1 MELRQYAAI
10 LWRWKWLVI
19 AGVVLAAGT
28 AFVASRVQ
36 TPVYEATTDLLINE
50 APSEGTSDYTAILTS
65 ERLARTYAQML
76 VNRPVL
82 QETLSRLD
90 MPVGVQELDALKN
103 AIDVQLVRD
112 TQLITVSVEDA
123 SPLRAAQIANTLA
136 EVFAAQNEDMQAS
149 RFAASKE
156 SLSQELDQISA
167 LIQET
172 DTKINALQEPLGNGE
187 RAEKDQLEANLA
199 QYRQSYTNL
208 LQSFEALRVAE
219 AQTVSNVVQVEP
231 ATPPVT
237 PVRPRTMMNTLLAAI
252 VGGMIAVGAI
262 FLIEYLDTSIKTP
275 EQVMAAFGLPIL
287 GLIGKLEEEREPH
300 TAANPRSPITEAF
313 RKLRSNIEFSAVG
326 RPIHTLLIT
335 SPRPREGKSTVAS
348 NLAVVMAQGGK
359 RVLLLD
365 ADLRKPR
372 VHRIMNVTNRT
383 GLSDLFVRAP
393 LTFDG
398 VVRKW
403 RMEKLALITSGGLPP
418 NPAELLGSERMAE
431 ILGELS
437 ERADVVVIDTPPMSA
452 VTDAVL
458 LAARVDAVL
467 LVLEPGTTPMGAV
480 EQAVD
485 QLKLAGANVI
495 GFVMNNVDLQRGGYY
510 SGYYSG
516 YYEYYDDGR
525 GERRKARRRRRG
537 QASARSRLGLLDR
550 VRPDL
555 NEE

>member
-1 MELRQYAAI
+1 M
-10 LWRWKWLVI
+10 
-19 AGVVLAAGT
+19 
-28 AFVASRVQ
+28 Q
-36 TPVYEATTDLLINE
+36 TPVYQATTDLLINE

-82 QETLSRLD
+82 QETLGRLD
-90 MPVGVQELDALKN
+90 MPVGVQELEALKG

-112 TQLITVSVEDA
+112 TQLITVSVE
-123 SPLRAAQIANTLA
+123 STNPLRAAEIANTLV
-136 EVFAAQNEDMQAS
+136 EVFAAQNEQMQAS
-149 RFAASKE
+149 RYAASKE
-156 SLSQELDQISA
+156 SLSQELEQLSG

-172 DTKINALQEPLGNGE
+172 QVKIEALGSSLNNGD
-187 RAEKDQLEANLA
+187 RAEQDQLEANLA

-208 LQSFEALRVAE
+208 LQSFETLRVAE

-252 VGGMIAVGAI
+252 VGGMIAVG
-262 FLIEYLDTSIKTP
+262 
-275 EQVMAAFGLPIL
+275 
-287 GLIGKLEEEREPH
+287 LIGKLDDEGGPH
-300 TAANPRSPITEAF
+300 AAANPRSPITEAF
-313 RKLRSNIEFSAVG
+313 RKLRSNIEFSGVG
-326 RPIHTLLIT
+326 RPIHSLLVT
-335 SPRPREGKSTVAS
+335 SPGPGEGKSTVAT
-348 NLAVVMAQGGK
+348 NLAVVIAQGGK
-359 RVLLLD
+359 QVVLLD

-372 VHRIMNVTNRT
+372 VHHIMHITNRI

-398 VVRKW
+398 TVRMW
-403 RMEKLALITSGGLPP
+403 RTEKLALITSGGLPP

-431 ILGELS
+431 ILEKLS
-437 ERADVVVIDTPPMSA
+437 ERADLVVIDTPPMSA

-467 LVLEPGTTPMGAV
+467 LVLEPGTTPMGAA
-480 EQAVD
+480 EHALE

-495 GFVMNNVDLQRGGYY
+495 GFVMNNVDLQHGGYY

-516 YYEYYDDGR
+516 YYEYYEDGR
-525 GERRKARRRRRG
+525 GRRRKGKRRG
-537 QASARSRLGLLDR
+537 KGEAAKRSRLNLLSR
-550 VRPDL
+550 VRSDL
-555 NEE
+555 NDE

>member
-10 LWRWKWLVI
+10 LWRWKWLII

-90 MPVGVQELDALKN
+90 MPVGVQELESLKN

-112 TQLITVSVEDA
+112 TQLITVSVEDT
-123 SPLRAAQIANTLA
+123 SPLLAAQIANTLA

-172 DTKINALQEPLGNGE
+172 ETKVNALQAPLDNGE

-208 LQSFEALRVAE
+208 LQSFETLRVAE

-275 EQVMAAFGLPIL
+275 EQVMAAFELPML

-300 TAANPRSPITEAF
+300 SAANPRSPITEAF

-326 RPIHTLLIT
+326 RPIHTLLVT
-335 SPRPREGKSTVAS
+335 SPGPGEGKSTVAT

-359 RVLLLD
+359 QVVLLD

-372 VHRIMNVTNRT
+372 VHQIMNVTNRM
-383 GLSDLFVRAP
+383 GLSDLFVREP
-393 LTFDG
+393 LIFDG
-398 VVRKW
+398 AVRKW
-403 RMEKLALITSGGLPP
+403 RTEKLALITSGGLPP
-418 NPAELLGSERMAE
+418 NPAELLGSERMAD
-431 ILGELS
+431 ILTKLT

-467 LVLEPGTTPMGAV
+467 LVLEPGTTPMGAA
-480 EQAVD
+480 EQAMD
-485 QLKLAGANVI
+485 QLKLAGANLI

-516 YYEYYDDGR
+516 YYEYYEDGR
-525 GERRKARRRRRG
+525 GKRRKPKRRQKG
-537 QASARSRLGLLDR
+537 QTAVRSRLGLLDR

>member
-10 LWRWKWLVI
+10 LWRWKWLIV

-36 TPVYEATTDLLINE
+36 TPVYQATTDLLINE

-82 QETLSRLD
+82 QETLNRLE
-90 MPVGVQELDALKN
+90 MRVGVQELEALKD

-112 TQLITVSVEDA
+112 TQLITVSVEDT
-123 SPLRAAQIANTLA
+123 SPIRAAEIANTLV

-149 RFAASKE
+149 RYAASKE
-156 SLSQELDQISA
+156 SLSQELEQLSG

-172 DTKINALQEPLGNGE
+172 EAKIEALGSPPTNGA
-187 RAEKDQLEANLA
+187 RAEQDQLEANLA
-199 QYRQSYTNL
+199 QYRESYTNL
-208 LQSFEALRVAE
+208 LQSYETLRVAE

-231 ATPPVT
+231 ATPPIT

-252 VGGMIAVGAI
+252 VGGMIAVGVI

-275 EQVMAAFGLPIL
+275 EQVMAAFELPML
-287 GLIGKLEEEREPH
+287 GLIGRLEEENGPH
-300 TAANPRSPITEAF
+300 AATDPRSPITEAF

-326 RPIHTLLIT
+326 RPIHTLLVT
-335 SPRPREGKSTVAS
+335 SPGPGEGKSTVAT

-359 RVLLLD
+359 QVVLLD
-365 ADLRKPR
+365 ADMRKPR
-372 VHRIMNVTNRT
+372 VHHLMNVTNRV
-383 GLSDLFVRAP
+383 GLSDLFVRTP

-398 VVRKW
+398 TVRKW
-403 RMEKLALITSGGLPP
+403 RTEKLALITSGGLPP
-418 NPAELLGSERMAE
+418 NPAELLGSERMAD

-467 LVLEPGTTPMGAV
+467 LVLEPGSTPMGAA
-480 EQAVD
+480 EQSLD

-516 YYEYYDDGR
+516 YYEYYENGR
-525 GERRKARRRRRG
+525 GGRRKSKRRRKKEAAG
-537 QASARSRLGLLDR
+537 GSRVRLLDR